1 MILLTLA
8 RRRRHLGKHE
18 MDCWAFPRRMRAA
31 LPAFA
36 LMLIVLPAA
45 AFRTHCPTLSAGY
58 GGGLRS
64 RGATSV
70 RHFSRPALAANVV
83 GSATARVQTYFGEYV
98 VRSLGDAD
106 AACVKSLAADSMD
119 RVEACR
125 ATGGEVLVVVRNEGE
140 LVAAVGAR
148 ILKDTA
154 HVETAFWSVADDVRD
169 DVRCE
174 LLTFLVRCLEA
185 ACKHR
190 RNLSVIIA
198 RRAPENHPHL
208 KAPEYHPPTYINRN
222 NTHSIYW

>member
-1 MILLTLA
+1 
-8 RRRRHLGKHE
+8 
-18 MDCWAFPRRMRAA
+18 MRVA

-119 RVEACR
+119 RLEACR
-125 ATGGEVLVVVRNEGE
+125 ATGGEVLVVERNEGE

-208 KAPEYHPPTYINRN
+208 KAPEYHPPPT
-222 NTHSIYW
+222 SIETIRIASIGNPTV